1 MNLYL
6 DIETVPCDDPA
17 IIAEIASTIT
27 PPGNYKKPETIAAW
41 EMGEKK
47 RAVEEA
53 VARTSFDGGYGKI
66 ICVCLAI
73 DDGEP
78 ITFIAG
84 DEKTITYR
92 AYVTNEL
99 GLLSDLFSRLTFD
112 ATFVGHNITWDLRM
126 LYQRA
131 VVHGIQPPAVL
142 LKAMR
147 AKPWDDCIA
156 DTMLLWDPSRE
167 KKISLDKLCKVLG
180 IASPKGEVNGSMVA
194 QLYRDGEI
202 EKIAEYCK
210 RDVEAVRACY
220 KRLSFQEVA

>member
-53 VARTSFDGGYGKI
+53 VNRTSFDGGYGKI
-66 ICVCLAI
+66 ICIGYAVNDNPAGVIVVRRDYDEASLIADWFESL
-73 DDGEP
+73 DDNWQTQGSP
-78 ITFIAG
+78 S
-84 DEKTITYR
+84 
-92 AYVTNEL
+92 L
-99 GLLSDLFSRLTFD
+99 
-112 ATFVGHNITWDLRM
+112 TFVGHNIPWDLRM

-180 IASPKGEVNGSMVA
+180 ITSPKGEVNGSMVA
-194 QLYRDGEI
+194 QLYRDGQI

-210 RDVEAVRACY
+210 RDVMAVRECY
-220 KRLSFQEVA
+220 KRLSFAEVA

>member
-1 MNLYL
+1 MSQLLYL
-6 DIETVPCDDPA
+6 DLETVPCDDPA

-41 EMGEKK
+41 ELGEKK

-66 ICVCLAI
+66 ICACYAI
-73 DDGEP
+73 DDGP
-78 ITFIAG
+78 VQ
-84 DEKTITYR
+84 TIQKHYSEHGIIR
-92 AYVTNEL
+92 RVFEGVA
-99 GLLSDLFSRLTFD
+99 LFP
-112 ATFVGHNITWDLRM
+112 AITFVGHNITWDLRM

-156 DTMLLWDPSRE
+156 DVMTIWNPERD

-180 IASPKGEVNGSMVA
+180 IDSPKGEVNGSMVA

-202 EKIAEYCK
+202 EKIASYCK
-210 RDVEAVRACY
+210 ADVIAVRECY